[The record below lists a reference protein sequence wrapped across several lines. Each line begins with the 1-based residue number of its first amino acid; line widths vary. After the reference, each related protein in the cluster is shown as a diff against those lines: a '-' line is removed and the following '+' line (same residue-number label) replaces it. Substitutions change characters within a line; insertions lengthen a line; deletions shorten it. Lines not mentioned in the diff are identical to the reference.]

1 MLDTLVAIADNAVLR
16 ITPIINAIVAA
27 SLIIFVG
34 FIGGKILG
42 KFILRLL
49 KDSYVD
55 ETTKKITKKEI
66 PLAKIAS
73 TTATYLC
80 YAAGII
86 IAFLTLNI
94 LHYVVLLIALLFI
107 LVIGISAVFG
117 LRDLFPNLRARKGIL
132 KKIKIGDD
140 TSINRIQ
147 GKVVKIG
154 ILETHLLLE
163 NGDLLVFPNHLVR
176 K

>member
-66 PLAKIAS
+66 K
-73 TTATYLC
+73 T
-80 YAAGII
+80 
-86 IAFLTLNI
+86 
-94 LHYVVLLIALLFI
+94 
-107 LVIGISAVFG
+107 
-117 LRDLFPNLRARKGIL
+117 NLRGPSFYFIACLMCCLISFMSFQL
-132 KKIKIGDD
+132 IKA
-140 TSINRIQ
+140 
-147 GKVVKIG
+147 
-154 ILETHLLLE
+154 
-163 NGDLLVFPNHLVR
+163 LVLQIDI
-176 K
+176 